1 MPDAF
6 VLPAGQQL
14 SNPVTLARGDRGVVL
29 VFPGSCAVSD
39 YRLQCATTSGAGA
52 AGDAFGDWLV
62 QPLGAAGGLSPF
74 TVFSG
79 GALGQP
85 AVVSLPPPPTPYLR
99 LRSVA
104 AQTLTVSVAVFPY
117 VAP

>member
-6 VLPAGQQL
+6 VLPVGQQL
-14 SNPVTLARGDRGVVL
+14 SNPVTLTRGDRGVVL
-29 VFPGSCAVSD
+29 VFPDSCAATD
-39 YRLQCATTSGAGA
+39 YRLQCATTSGAGTP
-52 AGDAFGDWLV
+52 GDAFGDWLV
-62 QPLGAAGGLSPF
+62 QPLAQAGGLSPF

-79 GALGQP
+79 GALGRP
-85 AVVSLPPPPTPYLR
+85 VLVSLPPPPTPYLR